1 MFVNIELDKTIC
13 DAYIKKTTVPVTP
26 SGGVTIRDWCRVIPD
41 AGSVIGQRAKQ
52 NSHVIYRRGKSCQ
65 CS

>member
-52 NSHVIYRRGKSCQ
+52 NSHVI
-65 CS
+65 